1 MRPVEKLEPRS
12 AIAYRDANDEVVHDT
27 ILRNYPTYRDAKP
40 LLAANLGQY
49 CSYCECRCNMA
60 NLEVEHIQPKGRSG
74 SPAAWDN
81 FLLGC
86 KICNTVKTKKI
97 SGTTCH
103 LPHRNNTFMDFVY
116 DWTGRINVNSS
127 IPTESQ
133 KNAQNL
139 LDLLELQRY
148 PSADRPS
155 KCDFRWR
162 DRIEA
167 WNIATSLLKA
177 YRQKSLNEDDIIR
190 PAQRIGHWSIWFTV
204 FKDEDAVLERLISDF
219 PGTCADCF
227 DADNHYAPIYRNP
240 NNAVDPV

>member
-86 KICNTVKTKKI
+86 KICNTVKSEKI
-97 SGTTCH
+97 LETTCH
-103 LPHRNNTFMDFVY
+103 WPHRNNTFMDFVY
-116 DWTGRINVNSS
+116 DKTGRIAVNSG
-127 IPTESQ
+127 IPRESQ
-133 KNAQNL
+133 RNAQDL
-139 LDLLELQRY
+139 LDLLKLQRY
-148 PSADRPS
+148 PSEDKPS
-155 KCDFRWR
+155 NCDFRWR

-167 WNIATSLLKA
+167 WNIATSQLKA
-177 YRQKSLNEDDIIR
+177 YRQKNLNVDDIIR
-190 PAQRIGHWSIWFTV
+190 LAQSIGHWSIWFTV
-204 FKDEDAVLERLISDF
+204 FKDEDAVLEHLISDF
-219 PGTCADCF
+219 SGTCANCF